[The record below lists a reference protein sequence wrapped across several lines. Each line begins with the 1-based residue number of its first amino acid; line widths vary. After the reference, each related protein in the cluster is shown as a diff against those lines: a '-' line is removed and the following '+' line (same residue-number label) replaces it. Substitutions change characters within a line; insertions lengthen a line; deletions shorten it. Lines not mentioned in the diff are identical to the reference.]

1 MPQHYEQNAFF
12 IGAYAAAP
20 SLIAWDPVAEGTF
33 LKSVLALQ
41 GVAGLEVPF
50 TGALHKD
57 DEDWFLRQLPEH
69 ADYVV
74 TTIPGTMARLGADPA
89 FGLASTSATGRRA
102 AIGFVHEALQAV
114 TRLNSRVGRPAVI
127 AVEIH
132 SAPVAS
138 SGKASVT
145 ALSESLA
152 EICSW
157 DWQGARVV
165 LEHCDAYIAGQT
177 PSKGFLTLEAET
189 EAVHRAKS
197 SGGALGM
204 SINWGRSVI
213 EQRRPEAAL
222 DHITYLRDAGLLA
235 GVVLSGCADADTR
248 FGPAWADV
256 HVPPAP
262 AGSGSG
268 TETSSL
274 GPLDGL
280 LEPTSLMTA
289 ERIQECLLAAGP
301 EEETGFR
308 GLKVAAAP
316 NATVEERILTIA
328 MTLEMSS
335 GLQEVPA
342 PAEGHW

>member
-12 IGAYAAAP
+12 VGAYAAAP
-20 SLIAWDPVAEGTF
+20 SLIQWDPVAEGTF

-57 DEDWFLRQLPEH
+57 DEAWFLQQLPEH

-114 TRLNSRVGRPAVI
+114 TRLNSRVGRPAVT

-138 SGKASVT
+138 NGQAAGS

-177 PSKGFLTLEAET
+177 PSKGFLTLEAEA
-189 EAVHRAKS
+189 EAVHRANS
-197 SGGALGM
+197 SGGTVGM

-222 DHITYLRDAGLLA
+222 EHISYVRNAGLLA
-235 GVVLSGCADADTR
+235 GLVLSGCTDQDSR

-262 AGSGSG
+262 ATSG
-268 TETSSL
+268 TGQETAAA
-274 GPLDGL
+274 GRFDRT
-280 LEPTSLMTA
+280 LEPASLMTA
-289 ERIQECLLAAGP
+289 ARIQECLLAAGP
-301 EEETGFR
+301 RDTAGFR
-308 GLKVAAAP
+308 GIKVAAAP
-316 NATVEERILTIA
+316 NASVEERISTIA
-328 MTLEMSS
+328 GSVELSRRM
-335 GLQEVPA
+335 VP
-342 PAEGHW
+342 